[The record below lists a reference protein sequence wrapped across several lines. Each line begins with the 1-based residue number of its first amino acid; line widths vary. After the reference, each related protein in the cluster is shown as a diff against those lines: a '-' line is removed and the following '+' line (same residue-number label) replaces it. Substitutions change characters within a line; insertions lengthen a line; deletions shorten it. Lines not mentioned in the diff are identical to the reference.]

1 MDCSLLTFS
10 VHGLFHARILE
21 WVAISLSRGSSPTQG
36 SNSRL
41 SCLLQLVGGCFMC
54 MCLVAQSCPTLC
66 NPVDS
71 SPPGSSVHRILCA
84 RILERVTRPSSR
96 DLPNPGIE
104 PGIPHCSWILYHLSH
119 QGSPR
124 ILERIA
130 CPFHRGT
137 SLPRNWTSV
146 SCIAGRF
153 FTSWATR
160 EVCGCSISEVSRVQ
174 LMATPWTVAHQAP
187 PSMGFSR
194 QEYWSG
200 MPFPSPGDLP
210 DSGIEPRSPSLQAD
224 ALTSEPPGKLLHGP
238 QQFCIQ

>member
-1 MDCSLLTFS
+1 MIACIRLCVCVCAQSCPILCDPVDCSLLTFS

-54 MCLVAQSCPTLC
+54 VCLVAQSCPTLC

-124 ILERIA
+124 I
-130 CPFHRGT
+130 
-137 SLPRNWTSV
+137 
-146 SCIAGRF
+146 
-153 FTSWATR
+153 
-160 EVCGCSISEVSRVQ
+160 
-174 LMATPWTVAHQAP
+174 
-187 PSMGFSR
+187 
-194 QEYWSG
+194 WSG
-200 MPFPSPGDLP
+200 KSVPSPGDLP
-210 DSGIEPRSPSLQAD
+210 EPRNRTRVSCIAD
-224 ALTSEPPGKLLHGP
+224 GFFTS
-238 QQFCIQ
+238 